1 MMPKRVDY
9 HPSLLERLKNPEYA
23 IAFIN
28 AILEEP
34 DPEPELLHS
43 ALLDVAT
50 ALGAVHMTS
59 EQLQQH
65 QLKLDQLL
73 AQSSSQSLFQLSGW
87 LNQLGLK
94 LTLVPC
100 QETPGAFE
108 QETKRTMAVK

>member
-1 MMPKRVDY
+1 MMPKSVDY
-9 HPSLLERLKNPEYA
+9 HPSFIERLKNPEYA
-23 IAFIN
+23 IAFIS

-34 DPEPELLHS
+34 EPEPELLRS
-43 ALLDVAT
+43 ALLDVAV
-50 ALGAVHMTS
+50 ALGTARMTP

-73 AQSSSQSLFQLSGW
+73 SQPSPQSLFQLSGW

-100 QETPGAFE
+100 QTGESNGAD
-108 QETKRTMAVK
+108 TLLSLVDS